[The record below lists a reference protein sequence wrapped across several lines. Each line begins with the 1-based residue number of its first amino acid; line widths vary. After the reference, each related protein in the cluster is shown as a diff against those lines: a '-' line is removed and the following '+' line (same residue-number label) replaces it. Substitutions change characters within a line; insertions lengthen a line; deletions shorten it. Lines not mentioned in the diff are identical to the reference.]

1 MGATATGSAEPRGG
15 AARAQDPDGAV
26 LDAAAR
32 LFRQKGY
39 PVTTLRQIA
48 REAGLFPGS
57 IFYRYRTKEAILLKL
72 MERGLGRMKDA
83 IQGAVEKTDDPLQAV
98 RIALRT
104 HTRLLLS
111 DDASIFVLLYDW
123 RFLEP
128 RTRESI
134 LRLRDEY
141 EAFWDGLLHRAA
153 GATRVRR
160 GVNLKLL
167 RLLSFG
173 AVNWVAQWYS
183 PKGPFSPEQIADAF
197 WSYLSE
203 GVLEPAAR
211 TGRAPGPARAR
222 KPRKAGPP
230 ARAPR

>member
-1 MGATATGSAEPRGG
+1 MRATTSAAP
-15 AARAQDPDGAV
+15 ARAPDPDGAV

-48 REAGLFPGS
+48 REAGVFPGS
-57 IFYRYRTKEAILLKL
+57 IFYRYRTKEALLLKL
-72 MERGLGRMKDA
+72 MERAVGRMTDA
-83 IQGAVEKTDDPLQAV
+83 IQRAVERERDPLQRV
-98 RIALRT
+98 RTALRT

-134 LRLRDEY
+134 LRLRDGY
-141 EAFWDGLLHRAA
+141 EAFWDGLLHAAA
-153 GATRVRR
+153 GAMRVRR
-160 GVNLKLL
+160 NVNLKLL

-183 PKGPFSPEQIADAF
+183 PRGPFTPEQIADAF
-197 WSYLSE
+197 WDYTSS
-203 GVLEPAAR
+203 GVLEA
-211 TGRAPGPARAR
+211 PARR
-222 KPRKAGPP
+222 VP
-230 ARAPR
+230 ARRRGTPARSGYRSAPATRRSR

>member
-1 MGATATGSAEPRGG
+1 MTAAATST
-15 AARAQDPDGAV
+15 AARAPDPDGAV

-48 REAGLFPGS
+48 REAGVFPGS
-57 IFYRYRTKEAILLKL
+57 IFYRYRTKEALLLKL
-72 MERGLGRMKDA
+72 MERAVGRMTAA
-83 IQGAVEKTDDPLQAV
+83 IQEAVEREEDPLRRV

-134 LRLRDEY
+134 LRLRDGY

-160 GVNLKLL
+160 SVNLKLL

-183 PKGPFSPEQIADAF
+183 PRGPFTPEQIADAF
-197 WSYLSE
+197 WDYTSS
-203 GVLEPAAR
+203 GVLEAPAPAR
-211 TGRAPGPARAR
+211 RVPARRAPSRSQPARRPRTAR
-222 KPRKAGPP
+222 R
-230 ARAPR
+230 

>member
-1 MGATATGSAEPRGG
+1 MAAATTTTT
-15 AARAQDPDGAV
+15 DPDGKV

-48 REAGLFPGS
+48 REAGVFPGS
-57 IFYRYRTKEAILLKL
+57 IFYRYRTKEALLLKL
-72 MERGLGRMKDA
+72 MERAVGRMTAA
-83 IQGAVEKTDDPLQAV
+83 IQQAVEKADDPVERV
-98 RIALRT
+98 RTALRT

-134 LRLRDEY
+134 LRLRDGY
-141 EAFWDGLLHRAA
+141 EAFWDGLLQHAA
-153 GATRVRR
+153 GAMRFRR

-183 PKGPFSPEQIADAF
+183 PSGPFTPEQIADAF
-197 WSYLSE
+197 WDYTCA
-203 GVLEPAAR
+203 GVLEQAAATPAR
-211 TGRAPGPARAR
+211 RRAPARSER
-222 KPRKAGPP
+222 RPLP
-230 ARAPR
+230 APRRSR

>member
-1 MGATATGSAEPRGG
+1 MLRSGQ
-15 AARAQDPDGAV
+15 AADPDGAV

-48 REAGLFPGS
+48 REAGVFPGS
-57 IFYRYRTKEAILLKL
+57 IFYRYRTKEALLLKL
-72 MERGLGRMKDA
+72 MERAVGRMTAA
-83 IQGAVEKTDDPLQAV
+83 IQQAVEEVDDPLQRV

-134 LRLRDEY
+134 LRLRDGY

-160 GVNLKLL
+160 SVNLKLL

-183 PKGPFSPEQIADAF
+183 PKGPSTPEQIADAF
-197 WSYLSE
+197 WDYTSA
-203 GVLEPAAR
+203 GVLEAPARRAPARRPAAR
-211 TGRAPGPARAR
+211 RSSRSAPATRR
-222 KPRKAGPP
+222 SR
-230 ARAPR
+230 

>member
-1 MGATATGSAEPRGG
+1 LPTREVT
-15 AARAQDPDGAV
+15 DPDGAV

-48 REAGLFPGS
+48 REAGVFPGS
-57 IFYRYRTKEAILLKL
+57 IFYRYRTKEALLLKL
-72 MERGLGRMKDA
+72 MERAMRRMTAA
-83 IQGAVEKTDDPLQAV
+83 IQGAVEQADDPIQRV
-98 RIALRT
+98 RSALRA

-141 EAFWDGLLHRAA
+141 EAYWDGLLHRAA
-153 GATRVRR
+153 GAMRMRR

-183 PKGPFSPEQIADAF
+183 PSGPFTPEQIADAF
-197 WSYLSE
+197 WDYTSS
-203 GVLEPAAR
+203 GVLEAGA
-211 TGRAPGPARAR
+211 PARPA
-222 KPRKAGPP
+222 P
-230 ARAPR
+230 ARRTTARSARRPSPAPRTTR

>member
-1 MGATATGSAEPRGG
+1 MPTTTA
-15 AARAQDPDGAV
+15 AARAPDADGAV

-32 LFRQKGY
+32 LFRKKGY
-39 PVTTLRQIA
+39 PVVTLRQIA
-48 REAGLFPGS
+48 REAKLFPGS
-57 IFYRYRTKEAILLKL
+57 IFYRYRTKEALLLKL
-72 MERGLGRMKDA
+72 MERAMERMTAA
-83 IQGAVEKTDDPLQAV
+83 IQRAVERAGDPVQRV
-98 RIALRT
+98 RMALRA
-104 HTRLLLS
+104 HTRMLLS

-153 GATRVRR
+153 GAMRVRR
-160 GVNLKLL
+160 NVNLKLL

-183 PKGPFSPEQIADAF
+183 PRGPFTPEQIADAF
-197 WSYLSE
+197 WTYLSG
-203 GVLEPAAR
+203 GVVEPASPRTRAARTTRKPAAR
-211 TGRAPGPARAR
+211 RQRER
-222 KPRKAGPP
+222 LKR
-230 ARAPR
+230 

>member
-1 MGATATGSAEPRGG
+1 MAT
-15 AARAQDPDGAV
+15 DPDGKV
-26 LDAAAR
+26 LDAAAL

-48 REAGLFPGS
+48 GAAGVFPGS
-57 IFYRYRTKEAILLKL
+57 IFYRYRTKEALLLKL
-72 MERGLGRMKDA
+72 MERAVGRMTAA
-83 IQGAVEKTDDPLQAV
+83 IQETVAKVEDPVERV

-128 RTRESI
+128 KTRESI
-134 LRLRDEY
+134 LRLRDGY
-141 EAFWDGLLHRAA
+141 EAFWDGLLQRAA
-153 GATRVRR
+153 GAMRFRHS
-160 GVNLKLL
+160 VNLKLL

-183 PKGPFSPEQIADAF
+183 PSGPFTPEEIADAF
-197 WSYLSE
+197 WDYTCA
-203 GVLEPAAR
+203 GVLEQAATAPR
-211 TGRAPGPARAR
+211 RRAPARSER
-222 KPRKAGPP
+222 RPLP
-230 ARAPR
+230 APRTNR

>member
-1 MGATATGSAEPRGG
+1 MPTKEAT
-15 AARAQDPDGAV
+15 DPDGAV

-48 REAGLFPGS
+48 RGAGVFPGS
-57 IFYRYRTKEAILLKL
+57 IFYRYRTKEALLLKL
-72 MERGLGRMKDA
+72 MERAMRRMTAA
-83 IQGAVEKTDDPLQAV
+83 IQRAVEPEEDPIQRV
-98 RIALRT
+98 RIALRA

-141 EAFWDGLLHRAA
+141 EAFWDGLLHHAS
-153 GATRVRR
+153 GAMRMRR

-183 PKGPFSPEQIADAF
+183 PSGPFTPEQIADAF
-197 WSYLSE
+197 WDYTSS
-203 GVLEPAAR
+203 GVLE
-211 TGRAPGPARAR
+211 
-222 KPRKAGPP
+222 
-230 ARAPR
+230 ARAPARRTTARSARRPSPAPRTPR

>member
-1 MGATATGSAEPRGG
+1 M
-15 AARAQDPDGAV
+15 AAASTTTDPDGKV

-48 REAGLFPGS
+48 REAGVFPGS
-57 IFYRYRTKEAILLKL
+57 IFYRYRTKEALLLKL
-72 MERGLGRMKDA
+72 MERAVGRMTTA
-83 IQGAVEKTDDPLQAV
+83 IQQAV
-98 RIALRT
+98 AKSEDPVERVHAALRT

-134 LRLRDEY
+134 LRLRDGY
-141 EAFWDGLLHRAA
+141 EAFWDGLLQRAA
-153 GATRVRR
+153 GAMRFRR

-183 PKGPFSPEQIADAF
+183 PSGPFTPEQIADAF
-197 WSYLSE
+197 WDYASA
-203 GVLEPAAR
+203 GVLEAPAAAPSR
-211 TGRAPGPARAR
+211 RRAPARSER
-222 KPRKAGPP
+222 RPLP
-230 ARAPR
+230 APRRSR

>member
-1 MGATATGSAEPRGG
+1 MPTKEAT
-15 AARAQDPDGAV
+15 DPDGAV

-48 REAGLFPGS
+48 REAGVFPGS
-57 IFYRYRTKEAILLKL
+57 IFYRYRTKEALLLKL
-72 MERGLGRMKDA
+72 MERAMGRMTAA
-83 IQGAVEKTDDPLQAV
+83 IQRAVEPERDPIRRV
-98 RIALRT
+98 RSALRA
-104 HTRLLLS
+104 HTRMLLS

-141 EAFWDGLLHRAA
+141 EAFWDGLLHHAA
-153 GATRVRR
+153 GAMRMRR

-183 PKGPFSPEQIADAF
+183 PSGPFTPEQIADAF
-197 WSYLSE
+197 WDYTSA
-203 GVLEPAAR
+203 GVLEAQAPR
-211 TGRAPGPARAR
+211 RRAPSPAPSRRA
-222 KPRKAGPP
+222 AGRT
-230 ARAPR
+230 ARNGRRRFPAPRRSR

>member
-1 MGATATGSAEPRGG
+1 MTGKGKAKA
-15 AARAQDPDGAV
+15 AARPDPDGAV

-39 PVTTLRQIA
+39 PVITLRQIA
-48 REAGLFPGS
+48 REAGVFPGS
-57 IFYRYRTKEAILLKL
+57 IFYRYRTKEALLVRL
-72 MERGLGRMKDA
+72 MERAMKRMTAA
-83 IQGAVEKTDDPLQAV
+83 IRRAVARADDPLQQV
-98 RIALRT
+98 RIALRA
-104 HTRLLLS
+104 HTRMLLS

-141 EAFWDGLLHRAA
+141 EAFWDGLLRSAA
-153 GATRVRR
+153 GSTRVRR
-160 GVNLKLL
+160 GVDLRLL

-183 PKGPFSPEQIADAF
+183 PEGPSTPEQIADAF
-197 WSYLSE
+197 WDYLSN
-203 GVLEPAAR
+203 GVLD
-211 TGRAPGPARAR
+211 PGP
-222 KPRKAGPP
+222 PRLP
-230 ARAPR
+230 AEKRRG

>member
-1 MGATATGSAEPRGG
+1 MTAAATT
-15 AARAQDPDGAV
+15 DPDGKV

-48 REAGLFPGS
+48 REAGVFPGS
-57 IFYRYRTKEAILLKL
+57 IFYRYRTKEALLLKL
-72 MERGLGRMKDA
+72 MERAVGRMTAA
-83 IQGAVEKTDDPLQAV
+83 IQQAVAEAKDPVERV

-128 RTRESI
+128 RTRESVR
-134 LRLRDEY
+134 RLRDDY

-153 GATRVRR
+153 GAMRFRR

-183 PKGPFSPEQIADAF
+183 PSGPFTPEQIADAF
-197 WSYLSE
+197 WDYASA
-203 GVLEPAAR
+203 GVLEQGAASAKPSR
-211 TGRAPGPARAR
+211 RRAPARSER
-222 KPRKAGPP
+222 RPLP
-230 ARAPR
+230 APRRSR